1 MKQFQKTKSFAEVLD
16 KEDPLRMFREEFC
29 IPGSEI
35 DKSKTYFLGN
45 SLGLQPK
52 VTPHY
57 IQGVLDQW
65 AANGVESFFM
75 GETPWIHQHAFLV
88 DQMSI
93 LAGAKSHEIS
103 IMNQLTVN
111 IHLMLGSFYRPSG
124 KRKKILIESKAFPS
138 DYYAL
143 SSFISFLGED
153 PASILIQ
160 VESLDPQMKVQD
172 EDVINAIKDNGEEI
186 ALVFIGG
193 VNYYTGHVFDMKRI
207 ASAAKQVGAL
217 VGFDLAHAIGNV
229 SLQLHNWDVD
239 FACWCSYKYL
249 NAGPGAVGGVYI
261 HERYH
266 TDDSIKRLAGWW
278 GYKQEDRFQM
288 HQSFEP
294 ESDATGWQLSTPSL
308 ILYAC
313 LEASLSIFKKAGW
326 ERVIEKQKI
335 MSAWIRFLLAD
346 ILVSEARSMF
356 ICITPEGAGCQ
367 LSFLFSHSGKEVF
380 DELIEAGYMLDWRE
394 PNVIRLA
401 PVPLYNTF
409 TEIWDFC
416 ETLKIVL
423 NRHYVK
429 P

>member
-16 KEDPLRMFREEFC
+16 NEDPLRLFRQEFC
-29 IPGSEI
+29 LPGIEI
-35 DKSKTYFLGN
+35 VKPKTYFLGN

-57 IQGVLDQW
+57 IQGVLNQW
-65 AANGVESFFM
+65 ASNGVESFFI
-75 GETPWIHQHAFLV
+75 GDSPWIHQHAMLV

-93 LAGAKSHEIS
+93 LAGVKKQEIT

-111 IHLMLGSFYRPSG
+111 IHLMLGSFYKPYG

-153 PASILIQ
+153 PASILIE
-160 VESLDPQMKVQD
+160 VESLDQQMIVHD

-229 SLQLHNWDVD
+229 SLQLHDWDVD

-278 GYKQEDRFQM
+278 GYKKEDRFQM

-294 ESDATGWQLSTPSL
+294 EGDATGWQLSTPSL

-326 ERVIEKQKI
+326 ERVVEKQKA
-335 MSAWIRFLLAD
+335 MREWMRFLLAD
-346 ILVSEARSMF
+346 ILNSEAGYMLTS
-356 ICITPEGAGCQ
+356 ITPEGAGCQ
-367 LSFLFSHSGKEVF
+367 LSLLFSRAGKEVF
-380 DELIEAGYMLDWRE
+380 DELIQAGYMLDWRE

-416 ETLKIVL
+416 ETLKVVL
-423 NRHYVK
+423 SRHYVK

>member
-1 MKQFQKTKSFAEVLD
+1 MKQFQKTKSFAEGLD
-16 KEDPLRMFREEFC
+16 SEDPLRLFREEFL
-29 IPGSEI
+29 IPGIEI
-35 DKSKTYFLGN
+35 DSPKTYFLGN

-52 VTPHY
+52 ATQQY
-57 IQGVLDQW
+57 INKVLNQW
-65 AANGVESFFM
+65 ASNGVESFFD
-75 GETPWIHQHAFLV
+75 GEASWIHQHSLLV

-93 LAGAKSHEIS
+93 LAGAKSQEIS

-153 PASILIQ
+153 PASILIE
-160 VESLDPQMKVQD
+160 VEPLSQQQPVND
-172 EDVINAIKDNGEEI
+172 EDVINAINDNSEEI

-193 VNYYTGHVFDMKRI
+193 VNYYSGHVFDIKRI

-217 VGFDLAHAIGNV
+217 VGFDLAHAIGNI
-229 SLQLHNWDVD
+229 SLQLHDWDVD

-266 TDDSIKRLAGWW
+266 TDDSIKRFAGWW
-278 GYKQEDRFQM
+278 GYKMEGRFQM
-288 HQSFEP
+288 HHSFQAEG
-294 ESDATGWQLSTPSL
+294 DATGWQLSTPSL

-313 LEASLSIFKKAGW
+313 LEASLSIFEKAGW
-326 ERVIEKQKI
+326 GMVVEKQKA
-335 MSAWIRFLLAD
+335 MREWMRFLLSD
-346 ILVSEARSMF
+346 ILKSEAGSMLT
-356 ICITPEGAGCQ
+356 CITPEGAGCQ
-367 LSFLFSHSGKEVF
+367 MSLLFSRAGKEVF
-380 DELIEAGYMLDWRE
+380 DELIKAGFMLDWRE
-394 PNVIRLA
+394 HNVIRLA

-409 TEIWDFC
+409 TEIWNFC
-416 ETLKIVL
+416 ETLQLVL

>member
-16 KEDPLRMFREEFC
+16 NEDPLRLFRQEFC
-29 IPGSEI
+29 LPGIEI
-35 DKSKTYFLGN
+35 VKPKTYFLGN

-52 VTPHY
+52 VTQHY

-65 AANGVESFFM
+65 ASNGVESFFN

-93 LAGAKSHEIS
+93 LAGAQSHEIS

-111 IHLMLGSFYRPSG
+111 IHLMLGSFYKPYG

-153 PASILIQ
+153 PASILIE
-160 VESLDPQMKVQD
+160 VESLDQQMIVHD

-229 SLQLHNWDVD
+229 SLQLHDWDVD

-249 NAGPGAVGGVYI
+249 NAGPGAVGGIYI

-278 GYKQEDRFQM
+278 GYKKEDRFQM

-294 ESDATGWQLSTPSL
+294 EGDATGWQLSTPSL

-326 ERVIEKQKI
+326 ERVVEKQKA
-335 MSAWIRFLLAD
+335 MREWMRFLLAD
-346 ILVSEARSMF
+346 ILVSEAGSMF

-367 LSFLFSHSGKEVF
+367 MSLLFSHSGKEVF
-380 DELIEAGYMLDWRE
+380 DELIQAGYMLDWRE

-416 ETLKIVL
+416 ETLKVVL